1 MDPFEKGIWVV
12 TFCMVLIISLL
23 AFMDATVWSP
33 KREAIRLECTNKGG
47 IMIPTRQYDSKGG
60 PTYGDYKCFR
70 NLEEVK

>member
-1 MDPFEKGIWVV
+1 MDSFEAGIWMLIL
-12 TFCMVLIISLL
+12 CMILTIAGL
-23 AFMDATVWSP
+23 AFMDATVWQP